1 MRRRYTRGTLHEQD
15 IESDPL
21 VQFRLW
27 LDEAMAGDVP
37 EWLETNAMN
46 LSTCDRDGSV
56 TSRMV
61 LLKGLDDDRFWFYT
75 NYDSVK
81 GRQID
86 ANPNVS
92 LCFFWPHLERQVRV
106 EGVAARCSR
115 ERSIAYFQSRPRAS
129 QLGACLSDQS
139 SVIDSRQM
147 LAERLS
153 ELEAKH
159 EGGDIPCPDFWG
171 GYSVQPKR
179 IEFWQGGDARL
190 HDRLSYRRDGDEW
203 IVERLSP

>member
-27 LDEAMAGDVP
+27 LDEATAGDVP
-37 EWLETNAMN
+37 EWLETNAMS
-46 LSTCDRDGSV
+46 LSTCGRDGDV

-81 GRQID
+81 GRQIE

-92 LCFFWPHLERQVRV
+92 LCFFWPHVERQVRV
-106 EGVAARCSR
+106 EGVASRCSR
-115 ERSIAYFQSRPRAS
+115 ERSTAYFQSRPRAS
-129 QLGACLSDQS
+129 QLGACLSEQS
-139 SVIDSRQM
+139 SVIESREM
-147 LAERLS
+147 LAGRLS
-153 ELEAKH
+153 ELEAKY
-159 EGGDIPCPDFWG
+159 EGGEIPCPDFWG
-171 GYSVQPKR
+171 GYAVQPKR